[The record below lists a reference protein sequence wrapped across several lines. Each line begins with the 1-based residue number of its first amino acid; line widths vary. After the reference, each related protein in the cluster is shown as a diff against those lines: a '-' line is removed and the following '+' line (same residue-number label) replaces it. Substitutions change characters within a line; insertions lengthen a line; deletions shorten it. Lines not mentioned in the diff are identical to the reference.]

1 MKLDKTRTK
10 AILLIVGLVILMGVS
25 ASAISRPAPVRTGGD
40 RGGDEFSLSPQP
52 ATMDQIT
59 HNTGNIVTTIDNFGN
74 IGGWHYYG
82 RPSCEWPRNS
92 GHDYMGEALYW
103 IGVVTPAGDTIVVD
117 THDDFQAVP
126 MPVNGVDDYRIY
138 LSTDTTRYF
147 DYDPSDTTGT
157 GIDCPANGWRV
168 WNATTDTF
176 AYNQS
181 YDPLA
186 AAYAPGGPTSMQ
198 ESHYRFNDAAS
209 GNSLLG
215 LEFTQTILQ
224 WNYCY
229 NEDIMFVE
237 LEIHNASATDYTD
250 FAFGL
255 YSDIDVGGFD
265 GTGENGRLG
274 DLTNYDLTRDLAWM
288 YDLQGWDAGWG
299 PEEPTGLMGTRILKT
314 PQDIGVTAVRTGEWE
329 ELGDAN
335 DKLKFEYLNSTQ
347 VDDQTIPRDLLYIQC
362 VRGIDLPA
370 GSTIEIV
377 YAIVAGQTED
387 ELVTNSDMAATLFAA
402 NYVGPEPPPI
412 PTLSARASNGKV
424 YLHWDAAAEL
434 GLDPMSGENDFAGYK
449 LYRSDNQG
457 KTWGQVDDQNTN
469 ECLSIDYKTIAL
481 YSVADPADPIPH
493 TFVDAGLYNGVEY
506 WYCLAAFDLG
516 DEGAGVDVLQSG
528 FGVAGQAI
536 NVVACTPRTNP
547 AGFISA
553 AATVALTHSGDEL
566 IPTGQVIPTIYDES
580 ATLGSEYSVVFED
593 GATGTTWHLINVTTG
608 DTVLADQTNMSV
620 DPELCEIAEGIQ
632 VIVLDAEH
640 EPAMY
645 GQTAFSGNDTT
656 LAIGSMDGPVLT
668 YWTGNEVHAFGSA
681 QYRPTYEIR
690 YSTDST
696 LAVSMWEGF
705 DGVPYAKS
713 PVPFEVWN
721 MTTNQRVSLGMDEWP
736 IDGVWSPGEGLFII
750 DYPYD
755 PVTDLIAEAFPY
767 LFGWRIEI
775 ESSNYAPAAG
785 DILSLGGAPLF
796 GPNDSYTFKIDGV
809 NSASARANLKNI
821 KVVPNPYYAHYSS
834 MVETGEGESV
844 LTFNNVPD
852 ECTIRIY
859 TLAGDLV
866 KTIVHNDGLGE
877 AVWNLQS
884 MEQIQIASGIYL
896 FHVESPYGEHLG
908 RFAIIK

>member
-1 MKLDKTRTK
+1 
-10 AILLIVGLVILMGVS
+10 
-25 ASAISRPAPVRTGGD
+25 
-40 RGGDEFSLSPQP
+40 
-52 ATMDQIT
+52 
-59 HNTGNIVTTIDNFGN
+59 
-74 IGGWHYYG
+74 
-82 RPSCEWPRNS
+82 
-92 GHDYMGEALYW
+92 
-103 IGVVTPAGDTIVVD
+103 
-117 THDDFQAVP
+117 
-126 MPVNGVDDYRIY
+126 
-138 LSTDTTRYF
+138 
-147 DYDPSDTTGT
+147 
-157 GIDCPANGWRV
+157 
-168 WNATTDTF
+168 
-176 AYNQS
+176 
-181 YDPLA
+181 
-186 AAYAPGGPTSMQ
+186 
-198 ESHYRFNDAAS
+198 
-209 GNSLLG
+209 
-215 LEFTQTILQ
+215 
-224 WNYCY
+224 
-229 NEDIMFVE
+229 
-237 LEIHNASATDYTD
+237 
-250 FAFGL
+250 
-255 YSDIDVGGFD
+255 
-265 GTGENGRLG
+265 
-274 DLTNYDLTRDLAWM
+274 
-288 YDLQGWDAGWG
+288 
-299 PEEPTGLMGTRILKT
+299 
-314 PQDIGVTAVRTGEWE
+314 
-329 ELGDAN
+329 
-335 DKLKFEYLNSTQ
+335 
-347 VDDQTIPRDLLYIQC
+347 
-362 VRGIDLPA
+362 
-370 GSTIEIV
+370 
-377 YAIVAGQTED
+377 
-387 ELVTNSDMAATLFAA
+387 
-402 NYVGPEPPPI
+402 
-412 PTLSARASNGKV
+412 
-424 YLHWDAAAEL
+424 
-434 GLDPMSGENDFAGYK
+434 
-449 LYRSDNQG
+449 
-457 KTWGQVDDQNTN
+457 
-469 ECLSIDYKTIAL
+469 
-481 YSVADPADPIPH
+481 
-493 TFVDAGLYNGVEY
+493 
-506 WYCLAAFDLG
+506 
-516 DEGAGVDVLQSG
+516 
-528 FGVAGQAI
+528 AI